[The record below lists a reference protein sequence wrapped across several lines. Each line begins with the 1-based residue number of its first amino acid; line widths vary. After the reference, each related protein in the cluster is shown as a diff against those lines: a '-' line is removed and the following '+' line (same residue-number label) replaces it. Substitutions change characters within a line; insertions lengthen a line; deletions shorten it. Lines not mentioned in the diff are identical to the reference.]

1 MRLISETEERTT
13 RTPAGLM
20 AGLAAPSQGSN
31 QISTWRVEMAADVDS
46 PLHVITAD
54 QIWSITEGTWE
65 FTVEGETIKATAGQT
80 VVLAADE
87 ARQFRVVSGPGG
99 AIVAMLP
106 TGQAGAPGNDA
117 RQSLPWA
124 Q

>member
-1 MRLISETEERTT
+1 MRVISETEERTT

-46 PLHVITAD
+46 PLHLIDHD
-54 QIWSITEGTWE
+54 QIWTFIAGTWQ
-65 FTVEGETIKATAGQT
+65 FTVGDETVKATVGQT
-80 VVLAADE
+80 VVLEANE
-87 ARQFRVVSGPGG
+87 ARQFRVIEGPGQ

-106 TGQAGAPGNDA
+106 NGKAGAPGSDV
-117 RQSLPWA
+117 RQALPWA